1 MVRTF
6 SLVTALGLFVSA
18 AFAQAPA
25 KPADPAT
32 PKITYDDHVR
42 QIFKDHCFACHAQD
56 RAKGGLV
63 LDSYAK
69 AMEGGSSGEVII
81 GGDVDSSRLYALTSH
96 KEKPEMPPMAEK
108 LPWRSST

>member
-1 MVRTF
+1 MVRIASF
-6 SLVTALGLFVSA
+6 VALGLFASA

-25 KPADPAT
+25 APAGPAQ

-63 LDSYAK
+63 LVRNAVK
-69 AMEGGSSGEVII
+69 GG
-81 GGDVDSSRLYALTSH
+81 
-96 KEKPEMPPMAEK
+96 K
-108 LPWRSST
+108 